1 MILSS
6 KNNHKIFEKKNI
18 SSINLRDDV
27 RYSNATILLEII
39 QNGIY

>member
-6 KNNHKIFEKKNI
+6 KNNHKIFEKKTI

-27 RYSNATILLEII
+27 GYSNTTILLEII